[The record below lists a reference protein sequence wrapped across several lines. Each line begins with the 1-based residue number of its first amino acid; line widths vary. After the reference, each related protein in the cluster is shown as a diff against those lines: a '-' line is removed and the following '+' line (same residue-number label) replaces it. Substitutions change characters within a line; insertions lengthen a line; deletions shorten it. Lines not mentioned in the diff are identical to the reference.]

1 MTIRSARAP
10 EECRATLAEA
20 PIRNALRPA
29 PTFARPLARAAV
41 DEDAQAG
48 TGGTRDR
55 GRGLLLA
62 RVVSG
67 DQVAKD
73 WLREGE
79 GIEVRWRER
88 RTASDGVATV
98 GVSGSDEARRTV
110 RSASFGDGVGREAT
124 ATATRATTRRGRRS
138 RRGGRV
144 AVATTCTGPFRAHFV
159 AACAALERVIADVGT
174 CVVTSEGGR
183 GGVPGV
189 VGGSAAAAASAASAD
204 AAARVLFAASRTVRG
219 GDALAYVFRLFGG
232 GPRGDDDDDGDDGDD
247 AEGEGDG
254 APPPAVFGAFSSRVS
269 PYDTIPSA
277 RRAPFLEDF
286 LSRRVSPRRPSLSI
300 PTHRGSD

>member
-1 MTIRSARAP
+1 MTILSARAP

-62 RVVSG
+62 RVVTG

-110 RSASFGDGVGREAT
+110 RSASFGDGVGRDARGTAVVVVETEEAGHV
-124 ATATRATTRRGRRS
+124 R
-138 RRGGRV
+138 
-144 AVATTCTGPFRAHFV
+144 
-159 AACAALERVIADVGT
+159 
-174 CVVTSEGGR
+174 
-183 GGVPGV
+183 
-189 VGGSAAAAASAASAD
+189 GSALLWLVFETSAEGSGD
-204 AAARVLFAASRTVRG
+204 VLAGKVAQVG
-219 GDALAYVFRLFGG
+219 LVV
-232 GPRGDDDDDGDDGDD
+232 DGDCGMGVDLLKILPGS
-247 AEGEGDG
+247 
-254 APPPAVFGAFSSRVS
+254 VFS
-269 PYDTIPSA
+269 
-277 RRAPFLEDF
+277 ED
-286 LSRRVSPRRPSLSI
+286 SI
-300 PTHRGSD
+300 V